1 MKTYSKFYY
10 VLVYLSY
17 DSSTDTY
24 SDVILTSYYGTKSNA
39 VKRFTYFLDKLEID
53 KLTPANFNRY
63 SLGIRRYASFSD
75 RLNNPRSYVYLPFS
89 YSL

>member
-17 DSSTDTY
+17 SSSTDTY
-24 SDVILTSYYGTKSNA
+24 SDVILTSYYGSKSNA
-39 VKRFTYFLDKLEID
+39 VKRFAHFLDKLEID
-53 KLTPANFNRY
+53 KLVPADFNPY

-75 RLNNPRSYVYLPFS
+75 RLNNPRHYTYLPFS

>member
-17 DSSTDTY
+17 NSSTDTY
-24 SDVILTSYYGTKSNA
+24 SDVIITSYYGTASNA
-39 VKRFTYFLDKLEID
+39 IKRFTHFLDKLEID
-53 KLTPANFNRY
+53 KLVPADFNPY
-63 SLGIRRYASFSD
+63 SLGMRRYASFSD
-75 RLNNPRSYVYLPFS
+75 RLNNSRSYTYLPFR

>member
-1 MKTYSKFYY
+1 MKTYSEFYY

-17 DSSTDTY
+17 DSNADTY

-39 VKRFTYFLDKLEID
+39 VKRFCHFLDKLRVDALIPTD
-53 KLTPANFNRY
+53 FNPY
-63 SLGIRRYASFSD
+63 SLGIRRYSSFSD
-75 RLNNPRSYVYLPFS
+75 RLTSPRHYVYLPFS